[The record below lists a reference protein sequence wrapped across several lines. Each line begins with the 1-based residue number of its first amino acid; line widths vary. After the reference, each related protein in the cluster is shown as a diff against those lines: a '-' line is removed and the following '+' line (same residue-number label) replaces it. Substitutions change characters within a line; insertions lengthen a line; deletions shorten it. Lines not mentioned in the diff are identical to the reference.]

1 MGSSKKH
8 KKHKDKDKE
17 REKRS
22 LDESSSTSFSDQ
34 KPLRLVLK
42 VGSASTTVDR
52 SPSISSVQQYQEP
65 PSEDASFYN
74 DAKSSSEFGSSK
86 KLKKKKSKKKHK
98 KHSHHHHHHHH
109 HKHKSTCSHH
119 SKSRDVSNDSIDS
132 SKLLST
138 SNSMDVDPLPQD
150 VPMDVPPIDPVLT
163 TDTQNDQNVQ
173 PLDPITISPPKSP
186 QKVSYKSSAKPFYH
200 NLFTYMLRQL
210 EKRDTNAFFAWPV
223 TDLIAPGYSTIIK
236 HPMDF
241 YTIRKKIEQ
250 RSYETIAEMKADVKL
265 MCDNAM
271 TYNQPDTIYY
281 KTARKIWHYAR
292 DKVFSRDNI
301 NEAKSQASV
310 SNVLLPSIVQG
321 EPPSTLPIVTEST
334 ALGDITNASTS
345 TDAGQV
351 ENMDTETDD
360 EEAAAILAQAE
371 KAAAAAA
378 QRLSYA
384 RPQGAHFSF
393 LRQKE
398 DGSTTLAIVGA
409 PIQAERA
416 LSINDLVGKL
426 PEGTPYLP
434 SYSEPE
440 CNKVKPVES
449 VSTLPFSS
457 YLPSLDSSKS
467 KLTPEET
474 SLLLSA
480 YGDEEI
486 GIPYAHSVL
495 EFAGDSQYLIAMVDN
510 LLEILTQGQHSK
522 VITYLKNHEAN
533 NEKANENNSESN
545 ESNSANDGKDANN
558 KDEISSKLEETQN
571 LLTNLE
577 SIQRKRLSSTTKP
590 TQPSL
595 EEVEMAAKL
604 SNKLAQMIGTCT
616 APIDVTDIK
625 SIRKAMGVHVKDS

>member
-8 KKHKDKDKE
+8 KKHREKDKE
-17 REKRS
+17 RDKRAI
-22 LDESSSTSFSDQ
+22 DESSSTSFTDQ

-52 SPSISSVQQYQEP
+52 SPSISSVPQYQEQQP
-65 PSEDASFYN
+65 EESSFYN
-74 DAKSSSEFGSSK
+74 ESKSASEFGSSK
-86 KLKKKKSKKKHK
+86 KLKKSKKSKKKHK
-98 KHSHHHHHHHH
+98 KHHHHHRHH

-138 SNSMDVDPLPQD
+138 STAMDVEPLASQD
-150 VPMDVPPIDPVLT
+150 TSLVMAPVT
-163 TDTQNDQNVQ
+163 PVVTETPNDQNVQ
-173 PLDPITISPPKSP
+173 PIDPIMISPPKSP
-186 QKVSYKSSAKPFYH
+186 QKVSYKSSAKPIYH
-200 NLFTYMLRQL
+200 NLFTYILRQI
-210 EKRDTNAFFAWPV
+210 EKRDTNLFFAWPV
-223 TDLIAPGYSTIIK
+223 TDYIAPGYSTIIK
-236 HPMDF
+236 NPMDL

-250 RSYETIAEMKADVKL
+250 RAYETIAEMKSDVKL

-292 DKVFSRDNI
+292 DKVFTRENI
-301 NEAKSQASV
+301 NDARTQATA
-310 SNVLLPSIVQG
+310 SNELLPSMNQG
-321 EPPSTLPIVTEST
+321 EPPLQSRVAVLTDAN
-334 ALGDITNASTS
+334 ALGDITNTATGPE
-345 TDAGQV
+345 TAGQV
-351 ENMDTETDD
+351 ESMDTETDD

-393 LRQKE
+393 LRQQE
-398 DGSTTLAIVGA
+398 DGSTTLAIVGSTH
-409 PIQAERA
+409 AERT

-434 SYSEPE
+434 SYNEPE
-440 CNKVKPVES
+440 SNKVHPVES

-457 YLPSLDSSKS
+457 HLPSLDSSRS
-467 KLTPEET
+467 KLTQEES
-474 SLLLSA
+474 SLLLA
-480 YGDEEI
+480 TYGDEEI
-486 GIPYAHSVL
+486 GIPYAQSLL
-495 EFAGDSQYLIAMVDN
+495 EFAGDSGYLIKMVDN

-522 VITYLKNHEAN
+522 VLNHLKSQQEE
-533 NEKANENNSESN
+533 NEKKNDSGTSDNSTPSTN
-545 ESNSANDGKDANN
+545 GKEVAHDDIDA
-558 KDEISSKLEETQN
+558 KLEETHT
-571 LLTNLE
+571 LISSLE
-577 SIQRKRLSSTTKP
+577 AMQRKRLSSTTKP
-590 TQPSL
+590 TPPSND
-595 EEVEMAAKL
+595 EVELASTL
-604 SNKLAQMIGTCT
+604 SSKLAQMIGTCT